1 MNEHKSSLKRGMVLV
16 AFGVILYSLL
26 QNLGAVVDG
35 WKYLWGIVQPI
46 VLGLCIAFVCN
57 VLMVACERNLGKQA
71 ARLKRHPKARTLRA
85 AALFLTLL
93 IGLGIIALTMVVI
106 VPKVSE
112 AIGMFIAD
120 LPQSSKELS
129 DLLGGF
135 LTRVGIET
143 AAIESLQ
150 SSIGKLAD
158 QVLAFAQEEASAIAG
173 AALNMTSS
181 LLNTITDLV
190 FGLIIAIYVLLDK
203 ERIGRFAQAI
213 MRRFLPK
220 RACEIIV
227 DLSRLSHSTFSAFV
241 RGQFLEA
248 LILGLLC
255 FVGMLIF
262 RFPYAAAISLLIGVT
277 ALIPIIGAWIGG
289 IISAFLVL
297 LVSPIKAVL
306 LVLFI
311 IVLQQLEGDLIY
323 PRVVGSTIGL
333 PGLLVLVAVI
343 IGQGLMGVFGILIS
357 VPLTAVLYTV
367 VKRLVY
373 ENRSLGKST

>member
-1 MNEHKSSLKRGMVLV
+1 MNEQKSSFKRGILLIT
-16 AFGVILYSLL
+16 FGVVLYSVL

-35 WKYLWGIVQPI
+35 WKYIWGIVQPI
-46 VLGLCIAFVCN
+46 VLGLCMAFVFN
-57 VLMVACERNLGKQA
+57 VLMVPCERRLGRLT
-71 ARLKRHPKARTLRA
+71 ARRKRPPKPKTLRA
-85 AALFLTLL
+85 AALILTLL

-106 VPKVSE
+106 IPKVSE
-112 AIGMFIAD
+112 AVGMFISD

-129 DLLGGF
+129 ELLGAL
-135 LTRVGIET
+135 LTRVGIDPS
-143 AAIESLQ
+143 AIENLQ

-158 QVLAFAQEEASAIAG
+158 QVLAFAQKEASAIAG

-203 ERIGRFAQAI
+203 ERIGRFVQAA

-220 RACEIIV
+220 RACDVLI
-227 DLSRLSHSTFSAFV
+227 DLAELSYATFSAFV

-306 LVLFI
+306 LVVFI

-343 IGQGLMGVFGILIS
+343 VGQGLMGVFGILIS

-367 VKRLVY
+367 VKRMIY
-373 ENRSLGKST
+373 ENKSPGKSS